1 MRPSVHCSDDMKFTI
16 YGRLPSLNEYLAA
29 ERSTIRGRRGHS
41 AGNSM
46 KHSCEIMIINAIRK
60 ARLKRIKSPVVLH
73 YTFYESNRKRDL
85 DNISATAHK
94 FVQDALVKAGI
105 LENDG
110 WHWIEGFTDA
120 FAVDAKNPRIEVE
133 IEL

>member
-1 MRPSVHCSDDMKFTI
+1 MSKFVI

-46 KHSCEIMIINAIRK
+46 KRTCEILIINAIRK
-60 ARLKRIKSPVVLH
+60 AHLKRIKNPVVLH
-73 YTFYESNRKRDL
+73 YTFFEQNRKRDL

-110 WHWIEGFTDA
+110 WSNIVGFTDA
-120 FAVDAKNPRIEVE
+120 FEVDAKNPRIEAE
-133 IEL
+133 WE

>member
-1 MRPSVHCSDDMKFTI
+1 MK
-16 YGRLPSLNEYLAA
+16 RA
-29 ERSTIRGRRGHS
+29 
-41 AGNSM
+41 
-46 KHSCEIMIINAIRK
+46 CEVLIINAIRK
-60 ARLKRIKSPVVLH
+60 AHLRKIKSPVVLH
-73 YTFYESNRKRDL
+73 YTFYEQNRKRDL

-110 WHWIEGFTDA
+110 WQWITGFTDA

-133 IEL
+133 IET

>member
-1 MRPSVHCSDDMKFTI
+1 MKVVI

-41 AGNSM
+41 QGNSM
-46 KHSCEIMIINAIRK
+46 KRACEVLIINAIRK
-60 ARLKRIKSPVVLH
+60 AHLRKIKSPVVLH
-73 YTFYESNRKRDL
+73 YTFYEQNRKRDL

-110 WHWIEGFTDA
+110 WQWITGFTDA

-133 IEL
+133 IET

>member
-1 MRPSVHCSDDMKFTI
+1 MK
-16 YGRLPSLNEYLAA
+16 R
-29 ERSTIRGRRGHS
+29 
-41 AGNSM
+41 
-46 KHSCEIMIINAIRK
+46 SCEMLIISAIRK
-60 ARLKRIKSPVVLH
+60 ARLKRIKSPVILH
-73 YTFYESNRKRDL
+73 YTFFEANRKRDL
-85 DNISATAHK
+85 DNISATTHK

-110 WHWIEGFTDA
+110 WQWITGFTDA

>member
-1 MRPSVHCSDDMKFTI
+1 MKFII

-46 KHSCEIMIINAIRK
+46 KRSCEMLIINAIRK
-60 ARLKRIKSPVVLH
+60 ARLKRIKSPVILH
-73 YTFYESNRKRDL
+73 YTFFEANRKRDL

-110 WHWIEGFTDA
+110 WNYIRGFTDA